1 MKKGKELLPMTV
13 SDAIS
18 LFENVTGIPT
28 QTITHTGLSPRKT
41 ESEISSFCQ
50 WFNEIQK
57 DKTDCHNLI
66 IEAGKKAAEFDS
78 KHIFVCNNGFIHFA
92 APVFLRDE
100 HIATVISAPLLIN
113 ATTDKTAKDI
123 FNRFSVSS
131 SLYGEVG
138 KRLSE
143 ISYVPLEKINSMAEL
158 LYILV
163 SHSTSTDTKKT
174 SPCGYFKSIE
184 KEFPEVILTGNKTKI
199 LTESRNILE
208 YILASQLKDKTTA
221 KNLCFEFSLLL
232 SQIASACGSRSGN
245 LSGNLEPLLIE
256 LIRCTEF
263 SAMRICMLK
272 IIDAFIE
279 SAFFIPPVKHTDVI
293 DSATDYI
300 KRNYMTKITLE
311 DVAAHVYLSPSYLS
325 KLFKISTGLNF
336 NSYLNNQRIEH
347 AKQLLLSGL
356 SDLESI
362 ALTVGYE
369 DQSYFTKVFKRLT
382 GVTPKKFKS
391 LNGVISTE

>member
-1 MKKGKELLPMTV
+1 MRKSKEQFLQTV
-13 SDAIS
+13 SDAVN
-18 LFENVTGIPT
+18 LFGNVTGIPA
-28 QTITHTGLSPRKT
+28 QIVAHTDLSPRKVRA
-41 ESEISSFCQ
+41 EIAPFCQ
-50 WFNEIQK
+50 WFNEIQN

-66 IEAGKKAAEFDS
+66 IHAGKKAAEFGG
-78 KHIFVCNNGFIHFA
+78 KHIFVCNNGFIHFV
-92 APVFLRDE
+92 APVFLSDE
-100 HIATVISAPLLIN
+100 HIATVTSSPLLIN
-113 ATTDKTAKDI
+113 ATTDKAAKDI

-131 SLYGEVG
+131 SLYGEAG
-138 KRLSE
+138 KRLAE

-163 SHSTSTDTKKT
+163 SHATSTDAKKI
-174 SPCGYFKSIE
+174 SPYGYFKHIE
-184 KEFPEVILTGNKTKI
+184 KDFPEIILTGNKTKI

-208 YILASQLKDKTTA
+208 YVLASQLNDKTTA

-256 LIRCTEF
+256 LIKCTEF
-263 SAMRICMLK
+263 SAIRICMLK
-272 IIDAFIE
+272 IIDSFIE
-279 SAFFIPPVKHTDVI
+279 SAFFIPPVKHTDAI

-325 KLFKISTGLNF
+325 KLFKTATGQNF

-347 AKQLLLSGL
+347 AKQLMLSGL
-356 SDLESI
+356 SDLESV

-391 LNGVISTE
+391 LNGVIST